1 MLVTI
6 SHFSIQKRNLK
17 LKKHYH
23 KRFGTIALPLA
34 PIAYRSI

>member
-17 LKKHYH
+17 
-23 KRFGTIALPLA
+23 
-34 PIAYRSI
+34 